1 MFVAYL
7 IAVVALVICVVFSL
21 ILGAA
26 LAYVYTKLKALGK
39 STHTHACIRFIL
51 RLAVFFCAHVRY
63 MYVDILT
70 ARVLSIFYR
79 YFVSIA

>member
-1 MFVAYL
+1 MSVAQLPLADSCQSPCLMFLAYL

-39 STHTHACIRFIL
+39 STTHTKM
-51 RLAVFFCAHVRY
+51 RLSWGHSCCLHVF
-63 MYVDILT
+63 
-70 ARVLSIFYR
+70 
-79 YFVSIA
+79 